1 MANFYF
7 VQETEWG
14 SINFGTLSDLRV
26 EIFYCCC
33 KGTVSLLLGKSYPEP
48 DVHQRMYL
56 ALIFLSICPAIC
68 TSCIKKQKQKSKE
81 HSGLMDH
88 EGNEKDSDEEKN
100 QNPRFA
106 DN

>member
-1 MANFYF
+1 
-7 VQETEWG
+7 
-14 SINFGTLSDLRV
+14 
-26 EIFYCCC
+26 
-33 KGTVSLLLGKSYPEP
+33 
-48 DVHQRMYL
+48 MYL
-56 ALIFLSICPAIC
+56 AVIFLSICPAIC
-68 TSCIKKQKQKSKE
+68 SSYIKKQKKKSKE

>member
-1 MANFYF
+1 MDHI
-7 VQETEWG
+7 
-14 SINFGTLSDLRV
+14 SKSFGALNVADFLFCLWDWMGV
-26 EIFYCCC
+26 YWFWNA
-33 KGTVSLLLGKSYPEP
+33 V
-48 DVHQRMYL
+48 DVHQLMYL
-56 ALIFLSICPAIC
+56 AIIFLSICPAIC

-81 HSGLMDH
+81 HSGLMDR

>member
-1 MANFYF
+1 MRLNGGLLILERCLILESRSSVVAVMGEFLYYRGSHTQSRHSPTYVSSYYF
-7 VQETEWG
+7 SVL
-14 SINFGTLSDLRV
+14 F
-26 EIFYCCC
+26 
-33 KGTVSLLLGKSYPEP
+33 
-48 DVHQRMYL
+48 
-56 ALIFLSICPAIC
+56 PAIC

-88 EGNEKDSDEEKN
+88 EGNDKDSDEEKN